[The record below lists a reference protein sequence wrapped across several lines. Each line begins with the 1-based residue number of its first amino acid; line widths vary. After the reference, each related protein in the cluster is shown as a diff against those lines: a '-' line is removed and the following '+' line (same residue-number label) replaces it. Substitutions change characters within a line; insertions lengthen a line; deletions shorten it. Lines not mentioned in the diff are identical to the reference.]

1 MEIFM
6 ELIKNAKIVVHSPK
20 NPKKKKQKV
29 EKLT

>member
-20 NPKKKKQKV
+20 NPKKKK
-29 EKLT
+29 